1 MNREV
6 KYGQTCG
13 YSEGDVCCCDFSLT
27 SIMFGL
33 SLGEHCLGGTLIGGE
48 QEVQQKRPPLASA
61 QCTFL
66 LSFNHATIGT
76 GQREQPHRPRCIS
89 ERVL

>member
-33 SLGEHCLGGTLIGGE
+33 SLGLGGTLIGGE
-48 QEVQQKRPPLASA
+48 QEVPAKAAPPSQCAMYLLTVFQPRHYWDRPEGTTP
-61 QCTFL
+61 Q
-66 LSFNHATIGT
+66 ATMY
-76 GQREQPHRPRCIS
+76 
-89 ERVL
+89 L